1 MGLGLVATTPAAWVE
16 QVERDPLALLSD
28 HAHCELKAAASG
40 QALVGKNPDFPRL
53 VDEVSAVVV
62 EEMEH
67 FQLVVAELRRRG
79 GELGPQVPNHYA
91 DRLHAASGPGRT
103 SILLDRLLV
112 AHLIEG
118 RSLERF
124 QLLAEHLAD
133 RELAALYAGLVAS
146 EGRHRAL
153 FLSLARER
161 FGDDADARLAHL
173 ATAEARIL
181 ADLPASPTMHG
192 GCGAG

>member
-103 SILLDRLLV
+103 SILLDLLLV

>member
-1 MGLGLVATTPAAWVE
+1 VGLGLVASTPVAWVQRVE
-16 QVERDPLALLSD
+16 QDLLGLLSD

-79 GELGPQVPNHYA
+79 GNLGLQLPNHYA
-91 DRLHAASGPGRT
+91 DRLHAASGQGRT

-124 QLLAEHLAD
+124 QLLAEHLTD
-133 RELAALYAGLVAS
+133 RDLAALYAGLVAS

-161 FGDDADARLAHL
+161 FGDQADLRLEQL
-173 ATAEARIL
+173 AAAEARIL
-181 ADLPASPTMHG
+181 ADLPPSPTMHSG
-192 GCGAG
+192 YPAS

>member
-161 FGDDADARLAHL
+161 FGDDADVRLAHL

>member
-1 MGLGLVATTPAAWVE
+1 MGLGLVATTPAAWVQ

-79 GELGPQVPNHYA
+79 GDLGPQLPNHYA
-91 DRLHAASGPGRT
+91 DRLHAASGQART

-161 FGDDADARLAHL
+161 FGDDADARLTHL

>member
-1 MGLGLVATTPAAWVE
+1 MGLGLVATTPATWVE

-79 GELGPQVPNHYA
+79 GELGPQLPNHYA

-124 QLLAEHLAD
+124 QLLAEHLVD
-133 RELAALYAGLVAS
+133 RELASLYAGLVAS

-161 FGDDADARLAHL
+161 FGEQADVRLAEL
-173 ATAEARIL
+173 ADAEARIL
-181 ADLPASPTMHG
+181 ADLPASSTMHG

>member
-161 FGDDADARLAHL
+161 FGDDAEARLAHL

>member
-103 SILLDRLLV
+103 SILL
-112 AHLIEG
+112 A
-118 RSLERF
+118 
-124 QLLAEHLAD
+124 
-133 RELAALYAGLVAS
+133 
-146 EGRHRAL
+146 
-153 FLSLARER
+153 
-161 FGDDADARLAHL
+161 
-173 ATAEARIL
+173 
-181 ADLPASPTMHG
+181 
-192 GCGAG
+192 

>member
-173 ATAEARIL
+173 AAAEARIL

>member
-91 DRLHAASGPGRT
+91 DRLHAASGQGRT